1 MIEYTSWE
9 MFSLSKLSKSSAK
22 SVYMYVYM
30 YINQKLHT
38 TLASRKNVP
47 LRRWLNRDFAQTK
60 KTSEDTNAIYHDT
73 KDNLPCK
80 FLAGLTI
87 VTAVAS
93 GE

>member
-1 MIEYTSWE
+1 MIEYTRWE
-9 MFSLSKLSKSSAK
+9 MFSLSKLSKSRVLLK
-22 SVYMYVYM
+22 NLYICL
-30 YINQKLHT
+30 YINHKLHT

-47 LRRWLNRDFAQTK
+47 LRRGLNRDFAQTI
-60 KTSEDTNAIYHDT
+60 KTSGDTNAIFHDT
-73 KDNLPCK
+73 KDNLPSK